1 MRSWKHQAP
10 GRATYMK
17 LYAYNILLKR
27 LIVLNRF
34 TVSSLFYLLLLF
46 FHRITFSTTVWWN
59 TGWILNWILKAL
71 LFLSVNRMLVQE
83 KAALVSH

>member
-17 LYAYNILLKR
+17 LYAYNILLKC

-34 TVSSLFYLLLLF
+34 TVLSAVAF
-46 FHRITFSTTVWWN
+46 FS
-59 TGWILNWILKAL
+59 
-71 LFLSVNRMLVQE
+71 
-83 KAALVSH
+83 